1 MYYIFEVTARPGYT
15 IDQYAKA
22 WVAASELIQ
31 QTCGAKGTR
40 LCRKIG
46 DNRSA
51 LAIAEWENKLARDD
65 STNQIS
71 GEARGIISS
80 QIDFVDIRFI
90 GEYEAPDWT
99 VLPPS

>member
-71 GEARGIISS
+71 GEAQGIISS

-99 VLPPS
+99 VIPAS